1 MKDGWR
7 SYMPKAVR
15 EKFGKPC
22 ISMGNI
28 RNPKVAEQIL
38 ADGDADLIGMGR
50 GLIAEP
56 AWVNK
61 VATGRECDLRKCI
74 SCNIGCAGNRIGFNR
89 PIRCTVNP
97 AVLEGDV
104 YKNQKVNKNCNVVVI
119 GGGTAGLEAACT
131 AAEVGCNT
139 FLLEKGETLGGL
151 ASVISKIP
159 AKKRLADFPNYLI
172 HRAEQLENLYIFT
185 NTEGT
190 PENIRK
196 FHPNLIV
203 SSTGSAPL
211 LPPIRGLH
219 DRIDKEGSKVASILG
234 MINHI
239 NDYPEDMTGKQVV
252 VVGGGAVN
260 TIVNDNGHLTGHIT
274 DGIGFMSALK
284 DNDIDVIGKKMT
296 IVGAGGAATAIEI
309 QAALDGVAEI
319 TIFNRKDEF
328 WDRAVSTVEKINTK
342 TSCHAVLYDLA
353 DLDSFIFVN
362 ATGVG
367 MKPLEGQ
374 SVVPDKSYFRPELIV
389 IDVPYSPLETKMRS
403 MAKEVGCKTMNGL
416 GMMLFQGSAAFEL
429 WTGEPM
435 PIEHMKEI
443 LHISYDD

>member
-1 MKDGWR
+1 MDSR
-7 SYMPKAVR
+7 
-15 EKFGKPC
+15 
-22 ISMGNI
+22 ISGHTGL
-28 RNPKVAEQIL
+28 L
-38 ADGDADLIGMGR
+38 ALIGSPVGHSGSPAMYNYSFERLGLDYVYVAFDIKVEEVADAIAAMRTFKMR
-50 GLIAEP
+50 G
-56 AWVNK
+56 
-61 VATGRECDLRKCI
+61 
-74 SCNIGCAGNRIGFNR
+74 
-89 PIRCTVNP
+89 
-97 AVLEGDV
+97 
-104 YKNQKVNKNCNVVVI
+104 CNVTMPCKTEVVKYMDE
-119 GGGTAGLEAACT
+119 LSPAAQ
-131 AAEVGCNT
+131 
-139 FLLEKGETLGGL
+139 
-151 ASVISKIP
+151 II
-159 AKKRLADFPNYLI
+159 
-172 HRAEQLENLYIFT
+172 
-185 NTEGT
+185 
-190 PENIRK
+190 
-196 FHPNLIV
+196 
-203 SSTGSAPL
+203 
-211 LPPIRGLH
+211 
-219 DRIDKEGSKVASILG
+219 
-234 MINHI
+234 
-239 NDYPEDMTGKQVV
+239 
-252 VVGGGAVN
+252 GAVN

-353 DLDSFIFVN
+353 DLDKLKAEMDDSYIFVN

>member
-1 MKDGWR
+1 MTTLTLH
-7 SYMPKAVR
+7 
-15 EKFGKPC
+15 F
-22 ISMGNI
+22 
-28 RNPKVAEQIL
+28 
-38 ADGDADLIGMGR
+38 
-50 GLIAEP
+50 
-56 AWVNK
+56 
-61 VATGRECDLRKCI
+61 
-74 SCNIGCAGNRIGFNR
+74 
-89 PIRCTVNP
+89 
-97 AVLEGDV
+97 
-104 YKNQKVNKNCNVVVI
+104 
-119 GGGTAGLEAACT
+119 
-131 AAEVGCNT
+131 EVGADEIEDAVKAIRTLKMRGSNVSMPNKTLRCENT
-139 FLLEKGETLGGL
+139 WMSSLLQQD
-151 ASVISKIP
+151 P
-159 AKKRLADFPNYLI
+159 C
-172 HRAEQLENLYIFT
+172 
-185 NTEGT
+185 
-190 PENIRK
+190 
-196 FHPNLIV
+196 
-203 SSTGSAPL
+203 
-211 LPPIRGLH
+211 
-219 DRIDKEGSKVASILG
+219 
-234 MINHI
+234 
-239 NDYPEDMTGKQVV
+239 
-252 VVGGGAVN
+252 GAVN

-274 DGIGFMSALK
+274 DGIGFMSALSERH
-284 DNDIDVIGKKMT
+284 NEYYDVIGKKMT

-353 DLDSFIFVN
+353 DLDKLKAEMDDSFIFVN

-443 LHISYDD
+443 LHISY